1 MPREDLTQ
9 AAVTQCIK
17 SYDETHRD
25 LLGICG
31 LGSST
36 FQPLR
41 CITEPLLTEVDVVIC
56 DIPFGRQ
63 YGTIEGCRDSLYK
76 ADFSDIP

>member
-1 MPREDLTQ
+1 MKHT
-9 AAVTQCIK
+9 
-17 SYDETHRD
+17 
-25 LLGICG
+25 GICWASVA
-31 LGSST
+31 LDLPR
-36 FQPLR
+36 FNLFR